1 MAPEAQT
8 LRVSLIIL
16 RGLTIMILS
25 DELLIDIQL
34 THRLM
39 PKLLLRSWMVSNAYG
54 AKEHILPFHTDFYKE
69 IRFYGT
75 PWAS

>member
-8 LRVSLIIL
+8 LRASLIIL
-16 RGLTIMILS
+16 KGLTIMILS

-39 PKLLLRSWMVSNAYG
+39 PKLLLRSWMVSNAV
-54 AKEHILPFHTDFYKE
+54 ECPPHLI
-69 IRFYGT
+69 
-75 PWAS
+75 